1 MNARDDEW
9 HDETDCTLVGGP
21 SDGNVL
27 PMKRGWSEYIV
38 TNNYLAMGA
47 NLGDSIQE
55 LNRKVAAG
63 EIRSEGDVERHFDEQ
78 REIDEQDGVKL
89 PHGGHKYCRGGDGA
103 TFNYI
108 GRVSLEEAHRWSR
121 RKLIP
126 PQRIYEDKAMWERQ
140 YGPLIDGDGSTNE

>member
-108 GRVSLEEAHRWSR
+108 GRVSLEEAHR
-121 RKLIP
+121 
-126 PQRIYEDKAMWERQ
+126 
-140 YGPLIDGDGSTNE
+140 